1 MIDDQVERPPA
12 VLVPASAASPRARRP
27 CKPWL
32 PEAIA
37 DQARK
42 AAAAVSEAVLD
53 TVSFALNGSQ
63 AFDVPI
69 PVTFQICMCTASFC
83 RSDQLLKSLPINLA
97 TLQAYVGLVTWV
109 LVVFE
114 DDKGHHASVCNWVR
128 EFGREAIASGL
139 LVFKTGLGMKYWH
152 ASIGKNT
159 AHRVAMEIDWAK
171 KRPGCAAPKHLALVN
186 LDNDN
191 LPGPTFVEMVASQ
204 GSTTVAGREQGGT
217 CGRICYWAKTFDDIN
232 GYDEDLEGVGYQDI
246 DIVNRI
252 GVVMRGR

>member
-1 MIDDQVERPPA
+1 MIVE
-12 VLVPASAASPRARRP
+12 LSAAPPGASWPR
-27 CKPWL
+27 KPWL

-114 DDKGHHASVCNWVR
+114 DDKGMPA
-128 EFGREAIASGL
+128 FA
-139 LVFKTGLGMKYWH
+139 T
-152 ASIGKNT
+152 
-159 AHRVAMEIDWAK
+159 
-171 KRPGCAAPKHLALVN
+171 GCASLA
-186 LDNDN
+186 
-191 LPGPTFVEMVASQ
+191 GKRSRAASWFSRQ
-204 GSTTVAGREQGGT
+204 AL
-217 CGRICYWAKTFDDIN
+217 A
-232 GYDEDLEGVGYQDI
+232 
-246 DIVNRI
+246 
-252 GVVMRGR
+252 